1 MTMVL
6 NKPEK
11 QHYHTLLKALVANE
25 DYLRCFENANK
36 SIEKTK
42 KYIENANKNIGKTK
56 SILRTQENILY
67 YYQSSLQTRPRVG
80 LFFYLM
86 Y

>member
-25 DYLRCFENANK
+25 D
-36 SIEKTK
+36 
-42 KYIENANKNIGKTK
+42 
-56 SILRTQENILY
+56 
-67 YYQSSLQTRPRVG
+67 
-80 LFFYLM
+80 
-86 Y
+86 